1 LARRKMLAAEEHIA
15 NRVAELAKRRGT
27 TVFQTVNEMLEHA
40 VRIEEMG
47 IPLKEV
53 VDEREVLEKARKLGF
68 TFAIERLMYE
78 LIDLANLR
86 AKDKTSEIWLETG
99 RWYGKYFSSRSKDG
113 IKEFK
118 EAMELLS
125 FGNSEFE
132 LKENRSGEIS
142 VACVGERLSLVYS
155 DLLSKFMAGVF
166 EAFSY
171 RPIEKE
177 ISKGVIRLKFEKLR

>member
-1 LARRKMLAAEEHIA
+1 MLAAEEHIA
-15 NRVAELAKRRGT
+15 NRVAELAKQRGT
-27 TVFQTVNEMLEHA
+27 TVFQTVNEMLEQT

-47 IPLKEV
+47 IPLKKV
-53 VDEREVLEKARKLGF
+53 VDEREVLEKAKKLGL
-68 TFAIERLMYE
+68 TFSIERLMYE

-113 IKEFK
+113 IKEFR

-132 LKENRSGEIS
+132 LKENRGGEIS
-142 VACVGERLSLVYS
+142 VTCVGERFSLVYS
-155 DLLSKFMAGVF
+155 GLLSKFMEGVF
-166 EAFSY
+166 EAFGY
-171 RPIEKE
+171 TPIDRE
-177 ISKGVIRLKFEKLR
+177 ISKGVIRLKFEKPR